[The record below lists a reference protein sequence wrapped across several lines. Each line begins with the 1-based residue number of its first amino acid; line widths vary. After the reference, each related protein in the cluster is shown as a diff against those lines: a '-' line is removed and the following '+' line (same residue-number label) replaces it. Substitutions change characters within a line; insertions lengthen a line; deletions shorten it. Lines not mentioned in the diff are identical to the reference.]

1 MIKES
6 EKFSN
11 SSVFEGMSS
20 ISALIKAIESGKNDR
35 KILNIIVDSEKKDK
49 KSRELGFLKA
59 KSFSL
64 GYNLQFASKDVIDSV
79 TIGSSHGGIIA
90 QCTERN
96 IPDLSADKILKN
108 GVYFLLEGIE
118 DPYNFGYSVRSLYAA
133 GADGVILSPRN
144 WMNAAGVVAR
154 SSAGA
159 SELIDMFICEPT
171 EAVDI
176 FSAAGYQVVC
186 AGIRDSVSL
195 FEADLKK
202 PLLVI
207 LGGEKRGISRAVLE
221 KADKIVRIDY
231 GNDFCGSLSTAAAT
245 AVFAFEILRKNPKL

>member
-11 SSVFEGMSS
+11 SSIFEGMSS
-20 ISALIKAIESGKNDR
+20 ISALIKAIELGKNDR
-35 KILNIIVDSEKKDK
+35 KILNIIIDSEKKEK
-49 KSRELGFLKA
+49 KSREISFLKA
-59 KSFSL
+59 KATTHK
-64 GYNLQFASKDVIDSV
+64 YNIQFAERSEIDSITV
-79 TIGSSHGGIIA
+79 GSSHGGIIA
-90 QCTERN
+90 QCTERT
-96 IPDLSADKILKN
+96 IPTLNTEIIKNN

-133 GADGVILSPRN
+133 GVDGVVLSPRN
-144 WMNAAGVVAR
+144 WMSAAGVVAR

-159 SELIDMFICEPT
+159 SELIDMFVYEPVD
-171 EAVDI
+171 AVDL
-176 FSAAGYQVVC
+176 FSKMGYQIVC

-195 FEADLKK
+195 FDADLKK

-231 GNDFCGSLSTAAAT
+231 GSDFGGSLSTAAAT
-245 AVFAFEILRKNPKL
+245 AVFAFEILRNNPKP